1 MTKTVG
7 TKVSLKNIPVFCV
20 CLIHNIYVSIPGA
33 SPWRLISEARRV
45 GVRRSNAADGGGLAV
60 GARTQ
65 VAEVRVHSHRVREGT
80 ADHLTVTHCI
90 SLLIT
95 LTTKWID
102 WILILESSL
111 TYALGFRVSVR
122 FTPNL
127 ERNCILHVNIMWFI
141 FCVSIK
147 YNFNN

>member
-7 TKVSLKNIPVFCV
+7 TKVSLKNILVFCV
-20 CLIHNIYVSIPGA
+20 CSIHNIYVSIPGA
-33 SPWRLISEARRV
+33 SPRRLISEARRV

-60 GARTQ
+60 GARAQ

-111 TYALGFRVSVR
+111 TYALGYIPCICPFHAQFGKKLH
-122 FTPNL
+122 FTC
-127 ERNCILHVNIMWFI
+127 EYYVVYIL
-141 FCVSIK
+141 CK